1 MRQEIHWEGTSMDAI
16 VTEAVHTFTGQEERF
31 LAVITGLPTRALNWS
46 PGPDMNSLAVLTVH
60 TWVAAVAWTE
70 RAAGHEIARDREA
83 EFHVVLDEATLASL
97 IRQQATDVREAT
109 QTLTPAD
116 FATLRARPNGEAFT
130 VAYCLIHA
138 LEHTQEH
145 LGQAL
150 LTRQLWEQTQGLHP
164 TAEDDDGY
172 RLPTSPTHG

>member
-1 MRQEIHWEGTSMDAI
+1 MNVI
-16 VTEAVHTFTGQEERF
+16 VTEAIRTFTGQEERF

-60 TWVAAVAWTE
+60 TWGAAVAWTE
-70 RAAGHEIARDREA
+70 RAAGHEIARDRKA
-83 EFHVVLDEATLASL
+83 EFHVVRDEATLASL
-97 IRQQATDVREAT
+97 VRRQATRVREAT

-172 RLPTSPTHG
+172 CLPTLPTHS

>member
-1 MRQEIHWEGTSMDAI
+1 MNAI
-16 VTEAVHTFTGQEERF
+16 VTEAVHTFTEQEERF

-60 TWVAAVAWTE
+60 TWGAAVAWTE
-70 RAAGHEIARDREA
+70 RAAGHEIARNREA
-83 EFHVVLDEATLASL
+83 EFRVVRDEAALASL

-164 TAEDDDGY
+164 TAEDNDGY

>member
-1 MRQEIHWEGTSMDAI
+1 MDAI
-16 VTEAVHTFTGQEERF
+16 VTEAVRTFTEQEERF
-31 LAVITGLPTRALNWS
+31 LAVITRLSTNALNWS
-46 PGPDMNSLAVLTVH
+46 PGPNMNSLSVLTVH
-60 TWVAAVAWTE
+60 TWSAAVAWTE
-70 RAAGHEIARDREA
+70 RATGHEIARDREA
-83 EFHVVLDEATLASL
+83 EFHVVRDEAALASL
-97 IRQQATDVREAT
+97 VCRQAMHVREAI
-109 QTLTPAD
+109 QTLVPAD

-150 LTRQLWEQTQGLHP
+150 LTRQLWEQTQGLHA

-172 RLPTSPTHG
+172 RLPPSPTHG